1 MRPRIAALGVFVKIE
16 RRHTYF
22 LPLIDE
28 MRARKE
34 GIDHRKGLA
43 AFHTIVFTAVARDDA
58 RVVVV
63 FEIVCIPRSVVELCL
78 PLVER
83 LFELYEIERRMH
95 PVDDDAIRAHVLERD
110 HHVKLFFVFVD
121 VGERGLDVHKR
132 SFAHLES
139 VVLFNDF
146 AVFLQ
151 IFVDMRPVVVVLH
164 TP

>member
-1 MRPRIAALGVFVKIE
+1 
-16 RRHTYF
+16 
-22 LPLIDE
+22 

-34 GIDHRKGLA
+34 GIDHRKSLA

-63 FEIVCIPRSVVELCL
+63 FEIVCIPRSVVEFCL

-83 LFELYEIERRMH
+83 LFEFYEIERRMH
-95 PVDDDAIRAHVLERD
+95 PFDDYAIRTHVLERD
-110 HHVKLFFVFVD
+110 HHVKLFLVFVD
-121 VGERGLDVHKR
+121 VCERGLDVHKR
-132 SFAHLES
+132 RFADLERI
-139 VVLFNDF
+139 VIFDDF
-146 AVFLQ
+146 SIFLQ